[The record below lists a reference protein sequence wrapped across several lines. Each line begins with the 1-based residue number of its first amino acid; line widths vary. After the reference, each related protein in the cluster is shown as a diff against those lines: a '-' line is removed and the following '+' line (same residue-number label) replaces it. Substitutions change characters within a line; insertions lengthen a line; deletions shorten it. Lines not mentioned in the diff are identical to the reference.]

1 MLTKLPRRGRMAR
14 GVTRGLMFLAI
25 DNTLTPGFTGVTHSF
40 SSIGKRGIFFF
51 LNLTFHES
59 A

>member
-51 LNLTFHES
+51 ES
-59 A
+59 YFS